1 MVKSITIR
9 KRTGDTEL
17 LNVDKIHKV
26 VDFAC
31 DGVTGVS
38 PSDVIMAARI
48 TFFDGITSKQI
59 HQQLVNSA
67 AGLISEKTP
76 NYQIVAGRLLMYDI
90 RKDAWGRVLPPRLY
104 DHIVK
109 MVQDGYYTSELLT
122 NYTEKEW
129 DSINTFIKHDRD
141 FDIMY
146 IGVAEYRTKYAVR
159 DRSVE
164 EIRPLETPQFTYIL
178 AAVIMSGFSK
188 NLAEIKK
195 IYNTIST
202 FKISL
207 PTPIMAGLRTPT
219 KQFSSCV
226 LIDTDDTLD
235 SIISTTGAIIKYI
248 SKKAGIGIN
257 ASALRSEGSSVAGNT
272 IKHTGEVP
280 FYRLFESAVKSCSQ
294 GGVRGGAAT
303 LYFPMWT
310 LDFEDLIVLKNN
322 KGTPET
328 RVRKLDYGVQ
338 INDYLYNRLITKGNI
353 TLFSSDEV
361 PGLHDAF
368 FSNKEEFAR
377 LYEKYE
383 KSTKIRKKVYTA
395 AEIFTKFIIER
406 KDTGR
411 IYVLNV
417 DNANDHSPFVEPIK
431 MSNLCVSGETII
443 DVLVNGSNYKGPIE
457 SFAATVFEND
467 VVYIKS
473 YNEQTG
479 EIEYNKIVEW
489 AKTSNSA
496 ETITIIDHATRKHI
510 KCTPWHKIY
519 TVNRGW
525 VEAKDLLD
533 TDQLFVDGSGV
544 TSSLEI
550 VTDTKNIPVYDLHVE
565 KVHNFF
571 ANDILVHNCAEI
583 LLPTVPLKHL
593 YDENGRI
600 ALCTLLAINMGM
612 VKDLS
617 ELEDLMRTA
626 VFTLDNILDYQDFP
640 LPAAREAT
648 IDYRPLGIG
657 VINLA
662 YYLAKHDAKYGD
674 EKALQLTH
682 EFFEA
687 MQYYGLKASVEL
699 AKIKGTCR
707 QFKNTKYAK
716 GLLPIDHYNK
726 NLDKVITHPLKL
738 DWESLRKDI
747 VEFGLRNICI
757 TALMPSESSSK
768 IANATNGVEPIRS
781 LVVDKSNKSN
791 ISKQVAPEA
800 TKLKNKY
807 DYLWDMRSMDGVI
820 KTMAVIQKFVDQSIS
835 TNLSYN
841 PEHWDNNEIPLSVLL
856 KDVLKCNALGIK
868 TLYYH
873 NTNDNR
879 NSEMLEKDIIQ
890 AQVEDMPSEEI
901 DCDSCKI

>member
-9 KRTGDTEL
+9 KRTGGTEL

-31 DGVTGVS
+31 EGVTGVS

-109 MVQDGYYTSELLT
+109 MVDEGYYTSELLT

-129 DSINTFIKHDRD
+129 DSINTFMKHDRD

-159 DRSVE
+159 DRSIE

-235 SIISTTGAIIKYI
+235 SIISTTGAIVRYI

-338 INDYLYNRLITKGNI
+338 INDYLYNRLVTKGNI

-368 FSNKEEFAR
+368 FSNKQEFAR

-395 AEIFTKFIIER
+395 AEIFAKFIIER

-417 DNANDHSPFVEPIK
+417 DNANDHSPFNEPIK
-431 MSNLCVSGETII
+431 MSNL
-443 DVLVNGSNYKGPIE
+443 
-457 SFAATVFEND
+457 
-467 VVYIKS
+467 
-473 YNEQTG
+473 
-479 EIEYNKIVEW
+479 
-489 AKTSNSA
+489 
-496 ETITIIDHATRKHI
+496 
-510 KCTPWHKIY
+510 
-519 TVNRGW
+519 
-525 VEAKDLLD
+525 
-533 TDQLFVDGSGV
+533 
-544 TSSLEI
+544 
-550 VTDTKNIPVYDLHVE
+550 
-565 KVHNFF
+565 
-571 ANDILVHNCAEI
+571 CAEI

-600 ALCTLLAINMGM
+600 ALCTLLAINMGL

-699 AKIKGTCR
+699 AKIKGPCR
-707 QFKNTKYAK
+707 KFKESKYAQ

-726 NLDKVITHPLKL
+726 NLDKVINHPLRL
-738 DWESLRKDI
+738 DWDALRADI
-747 VEFGLRNICI
+747 IEFGLRNICI

-791 ISKQVAPEA
+791 ISKQVAPES
-800 TKLKNKY
+800 TKLKNKF

-841 PEHWDNNEIPLSVLL
+841 PEHWENNEIPLSVLL

-879 NSEMLEKDIIQ
+879 NSDMLEKDIIQ
-890 AQVEDMPSEEI
+890 AQVDDMPSEEI